1 MTFTT
6 TILGALVLAE
16 RRQIAFVKSSRTVSG
31 ANGFDSRAVVYSIS
45 EYYSGRHHRPHHRCC
60 RYSAYILSGFMGNG
74 QATGSKPSPGQLKDL
89 RQCVGP
95 DGVITD
101 LGQLGLAAL
110 ATR

>member
-6 TILGALVLAE
+6 TILAAPVPVE
-16 RRQIAFVKSSRTVSG
+16 RRQV
-31 ANGFDSRAVVYSIS
+31 DSIS
-45 EYYSGRHHRPHHRCC
+45 EYDSADTTDHTTDVGRYC
-60 RYSAYILSGFMGNG
+60 AYIFPGFMGKG
-74 QATGSKPSPGQLKDL
+74 QASGSKPSPGRLKDL